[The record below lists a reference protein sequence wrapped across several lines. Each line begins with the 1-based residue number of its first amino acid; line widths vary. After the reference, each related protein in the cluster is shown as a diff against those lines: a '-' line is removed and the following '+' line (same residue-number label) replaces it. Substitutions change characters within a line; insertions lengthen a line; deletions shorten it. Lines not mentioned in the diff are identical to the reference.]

1 MFLFCQ
7 DCADGS
13 DEVNC
18 TDVIDNASAKPIL
31 PVPIFPKGNNIY
43 FCIFYNDILQNF
55 VIKKLNGNIMLK
67 VLLKSSQLILKNV
80 KKHYGTS
87 NTLMQKMFIFETLTC
102 DYQYFDIHHYI
113 SNINRFIPL
122 QKP

>member
-31 PVPIFPKGNNIY
+31 PVPIFPKGNKYYLLLY
-43 FCIFYNDILQNF
+43 FL
-55 VIKKLNGNIMLK
+55 
-67 VLLKSSQLILKNV
+67 
-80 KKHYGTS
+80 
-87 NTLMQKMFIFETLTC
+87 
-102 DYQYFDIHHYI
+102 
-113 SNINRFIPL
+113 
-122 QKP
+122 